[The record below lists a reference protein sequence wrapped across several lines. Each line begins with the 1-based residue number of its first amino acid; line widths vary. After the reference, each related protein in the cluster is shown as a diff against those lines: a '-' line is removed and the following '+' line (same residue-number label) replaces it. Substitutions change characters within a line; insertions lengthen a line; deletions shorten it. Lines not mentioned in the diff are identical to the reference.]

1 MATTALTGVE
11 AGMSLSSL
19 SQVSDGE
26 FMDIRFVTAGG
37 GDVVAVMASEGGELL
52 EAGKA
57 LDTASGGRVG
67 KAIKAAHFKGGA
79 GQVVDILAPDGVDF
93 ARVLVIGVGKPEAA
107 DGMAV
112 ERWAGHAVK
121 RVLTSGAEKLVLQ
134 PDALP
139 TVSKAEAGSHAALG
153 ARLATYRFDTYRTKL
168 KPEHQPTLK
177 EVEIAMDGPAAARA
191 RAEKDAA
198 IVEGVFFARD
208 LVSEPP
214 NVLYPHSFAE
224 RLRDLETIGV
234 EVDVLDTATMEKLGM
249 GALLGVA
256 QGSSRPGY
264 LVAMSWKGAASK
276 KAKPVALVGK
286 GVTFD
291 TGGISLKPGAGMD
304 EMKGDMGGAAAVAGA
319 MKAIALRKA
328 KANVVGIVAL
338 VENMPGDN
346 AQRPGD
352 IVTTMSGQT
361 IEVLNTDAEGRLILA
376 DAVWYAQDKYEPSA
390 VIDLATLTGA
400 VVVALGNE
408 MAGYYSNDED
418 LAHAIQAAGT
428 SEGELVWRMP
438 LSPAYDKLIDTPNAD
453 MKNIAGKPV
462 AGSIV
467 GAQFVKRFIK
477 DGMPWAHI
485 DIAGTAWKSAP
496 YDDPLSP
503 AWATGYGVRLLN
515 RLIANRYEE

>member
-1 MATTALTGVE
+1 
-11 AGMSLSSL
+11 
-19 SQVSDGE
+19 
-26 FMDIRFVTAGG
+26 MDIRFVTAGS
-37 GDVVAVMASEGGELL
+37 GDVVAVMAGEGGELFA
-52 EAGKA
+52 AGKA
-57 LDTASGGRVG
+57 LDTAAGGRIA
-67 KAIKAAHFKGGA
+67 KAIKAVNFKGGA
-79 GQVVDILAPDGVDF
+79 GQVADILAPDGVDF
-93 ARVLVIGVGKPEAA
+93 SRVLVIGVGKPDAA

-112 ERWAGHAVK
+112 ERWAGQAVK

-139 TVSKAEAGSHAALG
+139 GVSKAEAGSHAAMG
-153 ARLATYRFDTYRTKL
+153 ARLAAYRFDTYRTKL
-168 KPEHQPTLK
+168 KPEQKPSLTT
-177 EVEIAMDGPAAARA
+177 VEISMDGPAAAKA

-214 NVLYPHSFAE
+214 NVLYPESFAE

-234 EVDVLDTATMEKLGM
+234 EVDILEPAAMERLGM

-256 QGSSRPGY
+256 MGSSRPAR
-264 LVAMSWKGAASK
+264 LVSMKWNGGSKG
-276 KAKPVALVGK
+276 AKPVALVGK

-328 KANVVGIVAL
+328 KANVVGVVAL
-338 VENMPGDN
+338 VENMPGAN

-352 IVTTMSGQT
+352 IVNTMSGQT

-376 DAVWYAQDKYEPSA
+376 DAVYYAQDKFEPTA
-390 VIDLATLTGA
+390 LIDLATLTGA
-400 VVVALGNE
+400 VIVALGHEN
-408 MAGYYSNDED
+408 AGMFSNDED
-418 LAHAIQAAGT
+418 LAHAITVAGQ
-428 SEGELVWRMP
+428 SEGEPVWRLP
-438 LSPAYDKLIDTPNAD
+438 LSAAYDKLIDTPNAD
-453 MKNIAGKPV
+453 MKNIAGKPI

-467 GAQFVKRFIK
+467 GAQFIKRFIK
-477 DGMPWAHI
+477 DGTPWAHL
-485 DIAGTAWKSAP
+485 DIAGTAWKPGP
-496 YDDPLSP
+496 YEDPLSP

-515 RLIANRYEE
+515 RLIQNRYEE

>member
-1 MATTALTGVE
+1 
-11 AGMSLSSL
+11 
-19 SQVSDGE
+19 
-26 FMDIRFVTAGG
+26 MDIRFVTAGG
-37 GDVVAVMASEGGELL
+37 GDVVAVMATDGGELL
-52 EAGKA
+52 AAGKA
-57 LDTASGGRVG
+57 LDTASSGRIA
-67 KAIKAAHFKGGA
+67 KAMKAANFKGGV
-79 GQVVDILAPDGVDF
+79 GQVTDILAPDGVDF
-93 ARVLVIGVGKPEAA
+93 ARVLVIGVGKPDAA
-107 DGMAV
+107 DGLAV

-139 TVSKAEAGSHAALG
+139 SVSKAEAGSHAAMG
-153 ARLATYRFDTYRTKL
+153 ARLAAYRFDTYRTKL
-168 KPEHQPTLK
+168 KPDQKPSLTT
-177 EVEIAMDGPAAARA
+177 VEISMDGPAAAKA

-214 NVLYPHSFAE
+214 NVLYPETFAE
-224 RLRDLETIGV
+224 RLRDLETIGC
-234 EVDVLDTATMEKLGM
+234 EVDILEPAAMERLGM

-256 QGSSRPGY
+256 QGSSRPAR
-264 LVAMSWKGAASK
+264 LVAIKWNGGSKG
-276 KAKPVALVGK
+276 AKPVALVGK

-328 KANVVGIVAL
+328 KANVVGVVAL
-338 VENMPGDN
+338 VENMPGAN

-352 IVTTMSGQT
+352 IVNTMSGQT

-390 VIDLATLTGA
+390 LIDLATLTGA
-400 VVVALGNE
+400 VIIALGNE
-408 MAGYYSNDED
+408 NAGMFSNDED
-418 LAHAIQAAGT
+418 LAHAITAAGQT
-428 SEGELVWRMP
+428 EGEPVWRLP
-438 LSPAYDKLIDTPNAD
+438 LSAAYDKLIDTPNAD

-477 DGMPWAHI
+477 DGTPWAHL
-485 DIAGTAWKSAP
+485 DIAGTAWKSGP
-496 YDDPLSP
+496 YEDPLSP

-515 RLIANRYEE
+515 RLIQNRYEE

>member
-1 MATTALTGVE
+1 
-11 AGMSLSSL
+11 
-19 SQVSDGE
+19 
-26 FMDIRFVTAGG
+26 MDIRFVTAGG

-52 EAGKA
+52 AAGKA
-57 LDTASGGRVG
+57 LDTAAAGRIA
-67 KAIKAAHFKGGA
+67 KAMKTANFKGGA
-79 GQVVDILAPDGVDF
+79 GQVTDILAPDGVDF
-93 ARVLVIGVGKPEAA
+93 GRVLVIGVGKPDAA
-107 DGMAV
+107 DGIAV
-112 ERWAGHAVK
+112 ERWAAHAVK

-139 TVSKAEAGSHAALG
+139 SVSKAEAGSHAAMG
-153 ARLATYRFDTYRTKL
+153 ARLAAYRFDTYRTKL
-168 KPEHQPTLK
+168 KPDQQPSLK
-177 EVEIAMDGPAAARA
+177 AVEISMDGPAAAKA

-214 NVLYPHSFAE
+214 NVLYPESFAE

-234 EVDVLDTATMEKLGM
+234 EVDILEPAAMERLGM

-256 QGSSRPGY
+256 MGSSRPGR
-264 LVAMSWKGAASK
+264 LVSMKWNGGSKG
-276 KAKPVALVGK
+276 AKPVALVGK

-328 KANVVGIVAL
+328 KANVVGVVAL
-338 VENMPGDN
+338 VENMPGSN

-352 IVTTMSGQT
+352 IVKSMSGQT

-376 DAVWYAQDKYEPSA
+376 DAVWYAQDKFEPSA

-400 VVVALGNE
+400 VIVALGHEN
-408 MAGYYSNDED
+408 AGMFSNDED
-418 LAHAIQAAGT
+418 LAHAITVAGQT
-428 SEGELVWRMP
+428 EGEPVWRLP
-438 LSPAYDKLIDTPNAD
+438 LSAAYDKLIDTPNAD

-485 DIAGTAWKSAP
+485 DIAGTAWKPGP
-496 YDDPLSP
+496 YEDPLSP

-515 RLIANRYEE
+515 RLIQNRYEE

>member
-1 MATTALTGVE
+1 
-11 AGMSLSSL
+11 
-19 SQVSDGE
+19 
-26 FMDIRFVTAGG
+26 MDIRFVTAGS

-52 EAGKA
+52 GAGKA
-57 LDTASGGRVG
+57 LDTAAGGRIA
-67 KAIKAAHFKGGA
+67 KAIKAANFKGGA
-79 GQVVDILAPDGVDF
+79 GQVTDILAPDGVDF
-93 ARVLVIGVGKPEAA
+93 GRVLVIGVGKADAA
-107 DGMAV
+107 DGLAV

-134 PDALP
+134 PDGLP
-139 TVSKAEAGSHAALG
+139 SVSKAEAGSHAAMG
-153 ARLATYRFDTYRTKL
+153 ARLAAYRFDTYRTKL
-168 KPEHQPTLK
+168 KPDQKPSLTT
-177 EVEIAMDGPAAARA
+177 VEIAMDGPAAAKA

-214 NVLYPHSFAE
+214 NVLYPESFAE
-224 RLRDLETIGV
+224 RLRDLETIGC
-234 EVDVLDTATMEKLGM
+234 EVDVLEPETMERLGM

-256 QGSSRPGY
+256 MGSSRPGR
-264 LVAMSWKGAASK
+264 LVSIKWNGGSKGS
-276 KAKPVALVGK
+276 KPVALVGK

-328 KANVVGIVAL
+328 KANVVGVVAL
-338 VENMPGDN
+338 VENMPGSN

-376 DAVWYAQDKYEPSA
+376 DAVWYAQDKFEPSA

-400 VVVALGNE
+400 VIVALGNE
-408 MAGYYSNDED
+408 NAGMFSNDED
-418 LAHAIQAAGT
+418 LAHAITAAGQT
-428 SEGELVWRMP
+428 EGEPVWRLP
-438 LSPAYDKLIDTPNAD
+438 LSAAYDKLIDTPNAD

-467 GAQFVKRFIK
+467 GAQFIKRFVK
-477 DGMPWAHI
+477 DGTPWAHL
-485 DIAGTAWKSAP
+485 DIAGTAWKSGP
-496 YDDPLSP
+496 YEDPLSP

-515 RLIANRYEE
+515 RLIQNRYEE

>member
-1 MATTALTGVE
+1 
-11 AGMSLSSL
+11 
-19 SQVSDGE
+19 
-26 FMDIRFVTAGG
+26 MDIRFVTAGG
-37 GDVVAVMASEGGELL
+37 GDVVAVMATEGGDLL
-52 EAGKA
+52 GAGKA
-57 LDTASGGRVG
+57 LDTAAGGRIA
-67 KAIKAAHFKGGA
+67 KAVKAANFKGGA
-79 GQVVDILAPDGVDF
+79 GQVVDIWAPDGVDF
-93 ARVLVIGVGKPEAA
+93 ARVLVIGVGKADAA
-107 DGMAV
+107 DAMAV

-121 RVLTSGAEKLVLQ
+121 RTLTSGAEKLVLQ

-139 TVSKAEAGSHAALG
+139 GVSKAEAGAHAAMG
-153 ARLATYRFDTYRTKL
+153 ARLAAYRFDSYRTKL
-168 KPEHQPTLK
+168 KPEQTPTLTA
-177 EVEIAMDGPAAARA
+177 VEISMDGPAAAKA

-198 IVEGVFFARD
+198 IAEGVFFARD

-214 NVLYPHSFAE
+214 NVLYPESFAE
-224 RLRDLETIGV
+224 RLRDLETLGV
-234 EVDVLDTATMEKLGM
+234 TVDVIDTATMERLGM

-256 QGSSRPGY
+256 QGSSRPGF
-264 LVAMSWKGAASK
+264 LVAMSWNGSATK
-276 KAKPVALVGK
+276 KAKPLALVGK

-338 VENMPGDN
+338 VENMPGAN

-352 IVTTMSGQT
+352 IVHTMSGQT

-376 DAVWYAQDKYEPSA
+376 DAIWYAQDKFDPAA

-400 VVVALGNE
+400 VVVALGHE
-408 MAGYYSNDED
+408 HAGLYANDDD
-418 LAHAIQAAGT
+418 LAQALIAAGQA
-428 SEGELVWRMP
+428 EGEAVWRMP
-438 LSPAYDKLIDTPNAD
+438 MGPGYDKLIDTPNAD

-467 GAQFVKRFIK
+467 AAQFLKRFVR
-477 DGMPWAHI
+477 DGVAWAHL
-485 DIAGTAWKSAP
+485 DIAGTAWKPAP

-515 RLIANRYEE
+515 RLVASRYED

>member
-1 MATTALTGVE
+1 
-11 AGMSLSSL
+11 
-19 SQVSDGE
+19 
-26 FMDIRFVTAGG
+26 MDIRFVTTGG
-37 GDVVAVMASEGGELL
+37 GEVVAVMAGEGGELL
-52 EAGKA
+52 AAGKS
-57 LDTASGGRVG
+57 LDSASGGRIA
-67 KAIKAAHFKGGA
+67 KAMKAANFKGTP
-79 GQVVDILAPDGVDF
+79 GQVTDILAPDGVDF
-93 ARVLVIGVGKPEAA
+93 ARVLVVGVGKPDAA

-139 TVSKAEAGSHAALG
+139 GVSKAESGAHAAMG
-153 ARLATYRFDTYRTKL
+153 ARLAAYRFDTYRTKL
-168 KPEHQPTLK
+168 KPEQKPTLTG
-177 EVEIAMDGPAAARA
+177 VDISMDGPAAAKA

-198 IVEGVFFARD
+198 IAEGVFFARD

-214 NVLYPHSFAE
+214 NVLYPESFAE

-234 EVDVLDTATMEKLGM
+234 EVDVLEPAAMERLGM

-256 QGSSRPGY
+256 QGSARPAR
-264 LVAMSWKGAASK
+264 LVAMKWSGGAKGT
-276 KAKPVALVGK
+276 KPVALVGK

-304 EMKGDMGGAAAVAGA
+304 EMKGDMGGAAAVAGT

-328 KANVVGIVAL
+328 KANVVGVVAL
-338 VENMPGDN
+338 VENMPGAN

-352 IVTTMSGQT
+352 IVNTMSGQT

-376 DAVWYAQDKYEPSA
+376 DAVWYAQDKYEPTA

-400 VVVALGNE
+400 VVVALGHE
-408 MAGYYSNDED
+408 HAGLYSNDED
-418 LAHAIQAAGT
+418 LAHALVAAGQA
-428 SEGELVWRMP
+428 EGEPVWRMP
-438 LSPAYDKLIDTPNAD
+438 LGAGYDKMIDTPNAD
-453 MKNIAGKPV
+453 MKNISGKPA

-467 GAQFVKRFIK
+467 GAQFIKRFVK
-477 DGMPWAHI
+477 DGTPWAHI
-485 DIAGTAWKSAP
+485 DIAGTAWKPAP
-496 YDDPLSP
+496 YEDPLSP

-515 RLIANRYEE
+515 RLIQNRYEE

>member
-1 MATTALTGVE
+1 
-11 AGMSLSSL
+11 
-19 SQVSDGE
+19 
-26 FMDIRFVTAGG
+26 MDIRFVTAGS
-37 GDVVAVMASEGGELL
+37 GDVVAVMATEGGELL
-52 EAGKA
+52 AAGKA
-57 LDTASGGRVG
+57 LDSAAGGRIA
-67 KAIKAAHFKGGA
+67 KAMKAANFKGGA
-79 GQVVDILAPDGVDF
+79 GQVTDILAPDGVDF
-93 ARVLVIGVGKPEAA
+93 GRVLVIGVGKPDGA
-107 DGMAV
+107 DGLAV

-139 TVSKAEAGSHAALG
+139 SVSKAEAGSHAAMG
-153 ARLATYRFDTYRTKL
+153 ARLAAYRFDAYKTKL
-168 KPEHQPTLK
+168 KPEQRPSLTT
-177 EVEIAMDGPAAARA
+177 VEISMDGPAAAKA

-208 LVSEPP
+208 LVHEPP
-214 NVLYPHSFAE
+214 NVLYPESFAE

-234 EVDVLDTATMEKLGM
+234 EVEILEPETMERLGM

-256 QGSSRPGY
+256 QGSSRPARMVSMKWNGG
-264 LVAMSWKGAASK
+264 SKGS
-276 KAKPVALVGK
+276 KPVALVGK

-304 EMKGDMGGAAAVAGA
+304 EMKGDMGGAAAVSGA

-338 VENMPGDN
+338 VENMPGAN

-352 IVTTMSGQT
+352 IVNTMSGQT

-376 DAVWYAQDKYEPSA
+376 DAVWYAQDKFEPSA

-400 VVVALGNE
+400 VIVALGHEN
-408 MAGYYSNDED
+408 AGMFANDED
-418 LAHAIQAAGT
+418 LAHAITVAGQT
-428 SEGELVWRMP
+428 EGEPVWRLP
-438 LSPAYDKLIDTPNAD
+438 LSAAYDKLIDTPNAD

-467 GAQFVKRFIK
+467 GAQFIKRFVK
-477 DGMPWAHI
+477 DGTPWAHL
-485 DIAGTAWKSAP
+485 DIAGTAWKSGP
-496 YDDPLSP
+496 YEDPLSP

-515 RLIANRYEE
+515 RLIQNRYEE

>member
-1 MATTALTGVE
+1 
-11 AGMSLSSL
+11 
-19 SQVSDGE
+19 
-26 FMDIRFVTAGG
+26 MDIRFVTAGG
-37 GDVVAVMASEGGELL
+37 GDVVAIMATEGGELL

-57 LDTASGGRVG
+57 LDAATSGRIA
-67 KAIKAAHFKGGA
+67 KAIKAARFTGGA
-79 GQVVDILAPDGVDF
+79 GQVADVLAPEGIDF
-93 ARVLVIGVGKPEAA
+93 ARVLVIGVGKADGA
-107 DGMAV
+107 DGMTI

-121 RVLTSGAEKLVLQ
+121 RTLTSGAEKLVLQ

-139 TVSKAEAGSHAALG
+139 TVSKAEAGAHAAMG
-153 ARLATYRFDTYRTKL
+153 ARLAAYRFDSYKTKL
-168 KPEHQPTLK
+168 KPEQKPTLQA
-177 EVEIAMDGPAAARA
+177 VEIMMDGTAAAKA
-191 RAEKDAA
+191 RAEKDEA

-214 NVLYPHSFAE
+214 NVLYPESFAE

-234 EVDVLDTATMEKLGM
+234 EVEVLDQAQMDRLGM

-256 QGSSRPGY
+256 QGSHRPGR
-264 LVAMSWKGAASK
+264 LVTMKWNGSSK
-276 KAKPVALVGK
+276 KGKPLALVGK

-319 MKAIALRKA
+319 MKAVALRKA

-338 VENMPGDN
+338 VENMPGPN

-376 DAVWYAQDKYEPSA
+376 DAVWYAQDKFDPAA

-400 VVVALGNE
+400 VIVALGHE
-408 MAGYYSNDED
+408 HAGLFANDED
-418 LAHAIQAAGT
+418 LAHAITAAAT
-428 SEGELVWRMP
+428 AEGEAVWRLP
-438 LSPAYDKLIDTPNAD
+438 LSAAYDKLIDTPNAD
-453 MKNIAGKPV
+453 MKNIAGKPM
-462 AGSIV
+462 AGSII

-477 DGMPWAHI
+477 DGVPWAHL
-485 DIAGTAWKSAP
+485 DIAGTAWKPAP
-496 YDDPLSP
+496 YEDPISP
-503 AWATGYGVRLLN
+503 TWATGYGVRLLN
-515 RLIANRYEE
+515 RLIASRYED

>member
-1 MATTALTGVE
+1 
-11 AGMSLSSL
+11 
-19 SQVSDGE
+19 
-26 FMDIRFVTAGG
+26 MDIRFVTAGG
-37 GDVVAVMASEGGELL
+37 GDVVAVMASDGGELL
-52 EAGKA
+52 AAGKA
-57 LDTASGGRVG
+57 LDSAAGGRIA
-67 KAIKAAHFKGGA
+67 KAIKAANFKGGA
-79 GQVVDILAPDGVDF
+79 GQVADVLAPDGVDF
-93 ARVLVIGVGKPEAA
+93 GRVLVIGVGKAEAA

-139 TVSKAEAGSHAALG
+139 SVSKAEAGAHAAMG
-153 ARLATYRFDTYRTKL
+153 ARLASYRFDTYRTKL
-168 KPEHQPTLK
+168 KPEQKPSLTA
-177 EVEIAMDGPAAARA
+177 VDISMDGPAAAKA

-208 LVSEPP
+208 LVCEPP
-214 NVLYPHSFAE
+214 NILYPESFAE

-234 EVDVLDTATMEKLGM
+234 EVDVLEPAAMERLGM

-256 QGSSRPGY
+256 QGSSRPAR
-264 LVAMSWKGAASK
+264 LVAMKWNGGSKGSR
-276 KAKPVALVGK
+276 PVALVGK

-338 VENMPGDN
+338 VENMPGSN

-352 IVTTMSGQT
+352 IVNTMSGQT

-400 VVVALGNE
+400 VIVALGHEN
-408 MAGYYSNDED
+408 AGMFSNDED
-418 LAHAIQAAGT
+418 LAHAITSAGLA
-428 SEGELVWRMP
+428 EGEPVWRLP

-477 DGMPWAHI
+477 DGMPWAHL
-485 DIAGTAWKSAP
+485 DIAGTAWKPGP

-515 RLIANRYEE
+515 RLVQNRYEE